1 MIASVLLQ
9 GTDGLRAQAEIF
21 SEIFSVFLGLGT
33 LIGIIVVSY
42 MLWNAYKY
50 RDDGSEPKE
59 SFDPPVLGELPT
71 GKGGPKAK
79 KLFLSFGLSAIVV
92 ISLVVYA
99 YGLLLVVE
107 QGPDAPGVESADME
121 VEVVGYQF
129 GWEFQYPN
137 GVTTQNTLYVP
148 EDSAIELRVT
158 SRDVWHTF
166 GVSDLRIKSDAIPGD
181 YSETWFTTD
190 GDLSSG
196 EERTHQIECF
206 ELCGSG
212 HSYMTGEIVVM
223 NDQDFNTWYDEQAA
237 ALENESE
244 GAGGAA
250 NGTDSG
256 DGMGNTTNALTAA
269 QGVEA

>member
-1 MIASVLLQ
+1 MTASVFILASVLLQ
-9 GTDGLRAQAEIF
+9 GDGIRAQAAIFDEIF
-21 SEIFSVFLGLGT
+21 LVFLGLGT
-33 LIGIIVVSY
+33 LVGIVVVTY
-42 MLWNAYKY
+42 TLLNAYKY

-79 KLFLSFGLSAIVV
+79 KLFLSFGISAIIV

-107 QGPDAPGVESADME
+107 EGPDGAGVETDME

-137 GVTTQNTLYVP
+137 GVTTQNTMYVP
-148 EDSAIELRVT
+148 QDSAIELRVT
-158 SRDVWHTF
+158 SRDVWHNF
-166 GVSDLRIKSDAIPGD
+166 GVPELRIKTDSIPGD

-190 GDLSSG
+190 DGLSPG
-196 EERTHQIECF
+196 EERTYEIKCY

-212 HSYMTGEIVVM
+212 HSFMNGEIVVM
-223 NDQDFNTWYDEQAA
+223 HEDDYQEWYDTQEAE
-237 ALENESE
+237 LENESE
-244 GAGGAA
+244 GSQNA
-250 NGTDSG
+250 
-256 DGMGNTTNALTAA
+256 MNTHDAH
-269 QGVEA
+269 VEAEA

>member
-1 MIASVLLQ
+1 MLTSVLLQ
-9 GTDGLRAQAEIF
+9 RSGSIRGQAEIF
-21 SEIFSVFLGLGT
+21 DEIFLVFLGLGT
-33 LIGIIVVSY
+33 LVGIVVVSY
-42 MLWNAYKY
+42 TLLNAYKF

-79 KLFLSFGLSAIVV
+79 KLFLSFGLSAIIV

-107 QGPDAPGVESADME
+107 EGPDSADIESDME

-137 GVTTQNTLYVP
+137 GVTTQDQLYVP
-148 EDSAIELRVT
+148 QDSAIELRVT
-158 SRDVWHTF
+158 SRDVWHNF
-166 GVSDLRIKSDAIPGD
+166 GVPELRIKTDSIPGD

-190 GDLSSG
+190 EADLSPG
-196 EERTHQIECF
+196 EERTYQIECF

-212 HSYMTGEIVVM
+212 HSYMNGEIVVM
-223 NDQDFNTWYDEQAA
+223 HEEDFNDWYDTQAA
-237 ALENESE
+237 ENENDSE
-244 GAGGAA
+244 ESQNAMNA
-250 NGTDSG
+250 ND
-256 DGMGNTTNALTAA
+256 AVQEATA
-269 QGVEA
+269 

>member
-9 GTDGLRAQAEIF
+9 QTDGLRAQAEIF
-21 SEIFSVFLGLGT
+21 NEIFSVFLGLGT

-107 QGPDAPGVESADME
+107 EGPEAPGVESADME

-166 GVSDLRIKSDAIPGD
+166 GVPDLRIKSDSIPGQ
-181 YSETWFTTD
+181 YSETWFTTEGGLD
-190 GDLSSG
+190 AG
-196 EERTHQIECF
+196 EEQTYEIECF

-212 HSYMTGEIVVM
+212 HSYMNGEIVVM
-223 NDQDFNTWYDEQAA
+223 DDTEFNDWYDEQAA
-237 ALENESE
+237 ALEEENDS
-244 GAGGAA
+244 GAA
-250 NGTDSG
+250 SG
-256 DGMGNTTNALTAA
+256 NATATGNATAE
-269 QGVEA
+269 GEA

>member
-9 GTDGLRAQAEIF
+9 QTDGLRAQAEIF
-21 SEIFSVFLGLGT
+21 NEIFSVFLGLGT

-107 QGPDAPGVESADME
+107 EGPEAPGVESADME

-166 GVSDLRIKSDAIPGD
+166 GVPELRIKSDSIPGQ
-181 YSETWFTTD
+181 YSETWFTTEGGLD
-190 GDLSSG
+190 AGQ
-196 EERTHQIECF
+196 EQTYEVECF

-212 HSYMTGEIVVM
+212 HSFMNGEIVVM
-223 NDQDFNTWYDEQAA
+223 DDTEFNDWYDEQAA
-237 ALENESE
+237 ALAEENDS
-244 GAGGAA
+244 GAA
-250 NGTDSG
+250 A
-256 DGMGNTTNALTAA
+256 GNATATGNATAE
-269 QGVEA
+269 GEA